1 MIKGRTEGRAERNTG
16 IWKKIG
22 IWINEKIEN
31 QKRYE
36 LNEILGTER
45 KEKKCFGE
53 EVMVMEEKGRFSRCE
68 VVRGDGRGGEQTY
81 ERDGRWK

>member
-1 MIKGRTEGRAERNTG
+1 MSCVGTVVTSPQDHWMIKGRTEGRAERNTG

-36 LNEILGTER
+36 LNEILGTEIE
-45 KEKKCFGE
+45 EKKTNLR
-53 EVMVMEEKGRFSRCE
+53 K
-68 VVRGDGRGGEQTY
+68 
-81 ERDGRWK
+81 K